1 MDSHQNSQVHRKTST
16 RDGNA
21 ASPNELPLRSSGPF
35 RIAMT
40 YLVLGL
46 LWIWISDFSLVR
58 MDIQSLAAFWAAAG
72 KGSLFVIAS
81 SVLVFVLVYRD
92 YATVLNAVNERRT
105 TDEKLRAS
113 ETRLRLL
120 LKHMPASVAMF
131 DREMRYLYVSRL
143 WLKEF
148 NLEDQ
153 DVTGQIHYELFPT
166 MPQRW
171 RETHQRSLAGAI
183 ESCHEDQVVL
193 SDGRTQW
200 LRWEVHPW
208 LTADAE
214 IGGIII
220 FSENITKQK
229 QADEIL
235 RASEK
240 RYRQLIHLL
249 PTAIF
254 LQSQEKITFCNHAFL
269 KLIGAEHQDEVLGSS
284 PFDIVHPEY
293 HSLVRDRIARMRET
307 GKHAPE
313 VEMRVVRLDGRQVPV
328 YSIATLV
335 VNAGKAE
342 ILVAMTD
349 LSERHH
355 LESQIRQ
362 AQRIEAIGRLAGGI
376 AHDFNNLLTVI
387 NGYSELLTPG
397 ADPTSIEHVAVSAI
411 REAGTRAA
419 SLTSQLLT
427 FSRRA
432 IVSPVVLDLNQQL
445 RQSEKLLRCLIG
457 EDILIS
463 LSLDPNLGRIKAD
476 PGQLDQVV
484 MNLAVNARD
493 AMPTGG
499 QLRIETRATKL
510 NLNGSDEDSV
520 PDSELTAF
528 SELTVS
534 DTGCGIPRENLQA
547 IFDPFFTTKEPGK
560 GTGLGLSVVDG
571 IIRQAGGFILAD
583 SEVGKGSL
591 FRIWFPVVNEPVSIT
606 ETDSSATMSSV
617 IQTILLVEDEAAV
630 RNVVQTGLESF
641 GYRVIVAGSAAE
653 AIQLMQTQGPEID
666 LLITDVVMPGMSG
679 RQLSDQLRIQYPNL
693 KILFVSGY
701 TDDAVVRHGVE
712 DSSDILLLKP
722 FTPAELAQRIR
733 TLFDDAE
740 QLPTAIEQS

>member
-1 MDSHQNSQVHRKTST
+1 MDPQQNSHGHRITSSDSGSRRT
-16 RDGNA
+16 KD
-21 ASPNELPLRSSGPF
+21 ELPLSSSGPF

-58 MDIQSLAAFWAAAG
+58 LDIQSLAAFWAAAG
-72 KGSLFVIAS
+72 KGSLFVIIS
-81 SVLVFVLVYRD
+81 SVLVFILVYRD
-92 YATVLNAVNERRT
+92 YATVLKAVGERRK
-105 TDEKLRAS
+105 TDEKL
-113 ETRLRLL
+113 
-120 LKHMPASVAMF
+120 V
-131 DREMRYLYVSRL
+131 
-143 WLKEF
+143 
-148 NLEDQ
+148 
-153 DVTGQIHYELFPT
+153 
-166 MPQRW
+166 
-171 RETHQRSLAGAI
+171 
-183 ESCHEDQVVL
+183 
-193 SDGRTQW
+193 
-200 LRWEVHPW
+200 
-208 LTADAE
+208 
-214 IGGIII
+214 
-220 FSENITKQK
+220 
-229 QADEIL
+229 
-235 RASEK
+235 ASEK
-240 RYRQLIHLL
+240 RYRQLVDLL

-254 LQSQEKITFCNHAFL
+254 LQLEEKITFCNPAFL
-269 KLIGAEHQDEVLGSS
+269 KLMRASHEREVLGKS

-293 HSLVRDRIARMRET
+293 HSLVRDRIARMHET
-307 GKHAPE
+307 RKHVPE
-313 VEMRVVRLDGRQVPV
+313 VEMRVVRLDGKEVPV

-335 VNAGKAE
+335 LNAGTAE

-362 AQRIEAIGRLAGGI
+362 AQRIEGIGRLAGGI

-397 ADPTSIEHVAVSAI
+397 SDPTSIEHVAVSAI

-427 FSRRA
+427 FSRKA
-432 IVSPVVLDLNQQL
+432 IISPVVLDLNMLL

-457 EDILIS
+457 EDIMIK

-476 PGQLDQVV
+476 AGQLDQVV

-510 NLNGSDEDSV
+510 NLNGSDKDSD
-520 PDSELTAF
+520 PNSELKAF
-528 SELTVS
+528 AELTVS
-534 DTGCGIPRENLQA
+534 DTGCGIARENLQA

-591 FRIWFPVVNEPVSIT
+591 FRIWFPVVNEPVSLIDA
-606 ETDSSATMSSV
+606 DSEATMSSI

-630 RNVVQTGLESF
+630 RNVIQTGLESF
-641 GYRVIVAGSAAE
+641 GYRVIVAGSARD
-653 AIQLMQTQGPEID
+653 AIQLMQTHGPEID

-679 RQLSDQLRIQYPNL
+679 RQLSDQLRIQFPNL

-733 TLFDDAE
+733 TLFDDSEPVPAGIG
-740 QLPTAIEQS
+740 QR

>member
-1 MDSHQNSQVHRKTST
+1 MDSHQNSQAPRNTSSQT
-16 RDGNA
+16 GSA
-21 ASPNELPLRSSGPF
+21 ANPDELPLRSSGPI

-40 YLVLGL
+40 YLILGL

-81 SVLVFVLVYRD
+81 SVLVFFLVYRD
-92 YATVLNAVNERRT
+92 YATVLKAVGERRKAN
-105 TDEKLRAS
+105 EKL
-113 ETRLRLL
+113 
-120 LKHMPASVAMF
+120 
-131 DREMRYLYVSRL
+131 VS
-143 WLKEF
+143 
-148 NLEDQ
+148 
-153 DVTGQIHYELFPT
+153 
-166 MPQRW
+166 
-171 RETHQRSLAGAI
+171 
-183 ESCHEDQVVL
+183 
-193 SDGRTQW
+193 
-200 LRWEVHPW
+200 
-208 LTADAE
+208 
-214 IGGIII
+214 
-220 FSENITKQK
+220 
-229 QADEIL
+229 
-235 RASEK
+235 SEK
-240 RYRQLIHLL
+240 RYRQLVDLL
-249 PTAIF
+249 PTAVC
-254 LQSQEKITFCNHAFL
+254 LQSQEKITFCNPAFL
-269 KLIGAEHQDEVLGSS
+269 KLMCASHEREVLGKS

-293 HSLVRDRIARMRET
+293 HSLVRERIARMYET
-307 GKHAPE
+307 RKQVPE
-313 VEMRVVRLDGRQVPV
+313 VEMRIVRLDGKEVPV

-335 VNAGKAE
+335 LNSGNAE

-355 LESQIRQ
+355 LESQIQQ

-397 ADPTSIEHVAVSAI
+397 ADPTSIEYVAVSAI

-427 FSRRA
+427 LSRRA

-457 EDILIS
+457 EDILMTV
-463 LSLDPNLGRIKAD
+463 SLDPNLGRIKAD

-510 NLNGSDEDSV
+510 NLNGSDEDSG
-520 PDSELTAF
+520 PDSELKAF

-534 DTGCGIPRENLQA
+534 DTGCGIARENLQA

-591 FRIWFPVVNEPVSIT
+591 FRIWFPVVNEPVSLT
-606 ETDSSATMSSV
+606 DTDSAATMSSV

-641 GYRVIVAGSAAE
+641 GYRVIVAGSAID
-653 AIQLMQTQGPEID
+653 AIQLMQVHGPEID

-679 RQLSDQLRIQYPNL
+679 RQLSDQLRIPYPNL

-722 FTPAELAQRIR
+722 FTPAELAQRIK

>member
-1 MDSHQNSQVHRKTST
+1 MDPQQNSQVHGITSS
-16 RDGNA
+16 NA
-21 ASPNELPLRSSGPF
+21 ESERAKAELPLSSSGPF
-35 RIAMT
+35 RIALT

-81 SVLVFVLVYRD
+81 SMLVFFLVYRD
-92 YATVLNAVNERRT
+92 YATVLKAVAERRK
-105 TDEKLRAS
+105 TDEKL
-113 ETRLRLL
+113 
-120 LKHMPASVAMF
+120 VA
-131 DREMRYLYVSRL
+131 
-143 WLKEF
+143 
-148 NLEDQ
+148 
-153 DVTGQIHYELFPT
+153 G
-166 MPQRW
+166 
-171 RETHQRSLAGAI
+171 
-183 ESCHEDQVVL
+183 
-193 SDGRTQW
+193 
-200 LRWEVHPW
+200 
-208 LTADAE
+208 
-214 IGGIII
+214 
-220 FSENITKQK
+220 
-229 QADEIL
+229 
-235 RASEK
+235 EK
-240 RYRQLIHLL
+240 RYRQLVDLL
-249 PTAIF
+249 PTAVF

-269 KLIGAEHQDEVLGSS
+269 KLMCAKHEQEVLGKS

-293 HSLVRDRIARMRET
+293 HSLVRERISRMYET
-307 GKHAPE
+307 QKQVPE
-313 VEMRVVRLDGRQVPV
+313 IEMRIVRLDGREVPV

-335 VNAGKAE
+335 LNAGNAE
-342 ILVAMTD
+342 ILVVMTD

-355 LESQIRQ
+355 LESQIHQ

-397 ADPTSIEHVAVSAI
+397 SDPSSIEHVAVSAI
-411 REAGTRAA
+411 RDAGTRAA

-427 FSRRA
+427 FSRKA
-432 IVSPVVLDLNQQL
+432 IVSPVVVDLNQVL
-445 RQSEKLLRCLIG
+445 RQSENLLRCLIG
-457 EDILIS
+457 EDILINVT
-463 LSLDPNLGRIKAD
+463 LDPNLGRIKAD

-510 NLNGSDEDSV
+510 NLSDSDEGSD
-520 PDSELTAF
+520 PDSDLKAF
-528 SELTVS
+528 VELTVC
-534 DTGCGIPRENLQA
+534 DTGCGIARENLKA

-571 IIRQAGGFILAD
+571 IVRQAGGFILVD
-583 SEVGKGSL
+583 SEAGKGTL
-591 FRIWFPVVNEPVSIT
+591 FRIWFPVVDEPASLTNADPV
-606 ETDSSATMSSV
+606 ATMSSI

-641 GYRVIVAGSAAE
+641 GYRVIVAGSAME
-653 AIQLMQTQGPEID
+653 AIQLMQTHGPEID
-666 LLITDVVMPGMSG
+666 LLVTDVVMPGMSG
-679 RQLSDQLRIQYPNL
+679 RQLSDQLRIQDPNL

-740 QLPTAIEQS
+740 QLPTGIEQR

>member
-1 MDSHQNSQVHRKTST
+1 MDSQHNSQAHRNTST
-16 RDGNA
+16 QTASA
-21 ASPNELPLRSSGPF
+21 AHPNELPLQSSGPF
-35 RIAMT
+35 RIATT

-58 MDIQSLAAFWAAAG
+58 LDIQSLSAFWAAAG

-81 SVLVFVLVYRD
+81 SVLVFFLVYRD
-92 YATVLNAVNERRT
+92 YATVLKAVNERRT

-153 DVTGQIHYELFPT
+153 DVTGRVHYDLFPSL
-166 MPQRW
+166 PRHW
-171 RETHQRSLAGAI
+171 HEAHQRSLAGSI
-183 ESCHEDQVVL
+183 EGCQEDQVVL
-193 SDGRTQW
+193 SEGKTQW

-254 LQSQEKITFCNHAFL
+254 LQTQDKITFCNPAFI
-269 KLIGAEHQDEVLGSS
+269 KLIGAEHQDEVLGKS
-284 PFDIVHPEY
+284 PFDIIHHEY
-293 HSLVRDRIARMRET
+293 HSLVRDRIARMHET

-313 VEMRVVRLDGRQVPV
+313 VEMRVVRLDGKDVPV

-335 VNAGKAE
+335 LNAGKAE

-397 ADPTSIEHVAVSAI
+397 SDPSSIEHVAVSAI
-411 REAGTRAA
+411 REAGSRAA

-457 EDILIS
+457 EDIVIK

-510 NLNGSDEDSV
+510 NLNGSDTDSD
-520 PDSELTAF
+520 PDSELKAF
-528 SELTVS
+528 AELTVS
-534 DTGCGIPRENLQA
+534 DTGCGIARENLQA

-591 FRIWFPVVNEPVSIT
+591 FRIWFPVVNEPVSLIDANS
-606 ETDSSATMSSV
+606 EATMSSI
-617 IQTILLVEDEAAV
+617 IQKILLVEDEAAV
-630 RNVVQTGLESF
+630 RTVIQTGLESF
-641 GYRVIVAGSAAE
+641 GYRVIVAGSAMD
-653 AIQLMQTQGPEID
+653 AIQLMQTHGPEID

-679 RQLSDQLRIQYPNL
+679 RQLSDQLRIQFPNL

-712 DSSDILLLKP
+712 DSSDSLLLKP

-733 TLFDDAE
+733 TLFDDSEPVPAE
-740 QLPTAIEQS
+740 IEQR

>member
-1 MDSHQNSQVHRKTST
+1 MDSHQNSQAPRNTFAQMGS
-16 RDGNA
+16 A
-21 ASPNELPLRSSGPF
+21 ANPNELPLRSSGPI
-35 RIAMT
+35 RIALT
-40 YLVLGL
+40 YLILGL

-81 SVLVFVLVYRD
+81 SVLVFFLVYRD
-92 YATVLNAVNERRT
+92 YATVLKAVVERRK
-105 TDEKLRAS
+105 TDEKL
-113 ETRLRLL
+113 
-120 LKHMPASVAMF
+120 VA
-131 DREMRYLYVSRL
+131 
-143 WLKEF
+143 
-148 NLEDQ
+148 
-153 DVTGQIHYELFPT
+153 G
-166 MPQRW
+166 
-171 RETHQRSLAGAI
+171 
-183 ESCHEDQVVL
+183 
-193 SDGRTQW
+193 
-200 LRWEVHPW
+200 
-208 LTADAE
+208 
-214 IGGIII
+214 
-220 FSENITKQK
+220 
-229 QADEIL
+229 
-235 RASEK
+235 EK
-240 RYRQLIHLL
+240 RYRQLVDLL
-249 PTAIF
+249 PTAVF
-254 LQSQEKITFCNHAFL
+254 LQSQEKITFCNPAFL
-269 KLIGAEHQDEVLGSS
+269 KLMCASHEREVLGKS

-293 HSLVRDRIARMRET
+293 HSLVRERIARMYET
-307 GKHAPE
+307 RKQVPE
-313 VEMRVVRLDGRQVPV
+313 VEMRIVRLDGKEVPV

-335 VNAGKAE
+335 LNSGNAE

-355 LESQIRQ
+355 LESQIQQ

-397 ADPTSIEHVAVSAI
+397 ADPTTIEHVAVSAI

-432 IVSPVVLDLNQQL
+432 IVSPIVLDLNEQL

-457 EDILIS
+457 EDILIT

-510 NLNGSDEDSV
+510 NLNGSDDDCG
-520 PDSELTAF
+520 PDSELKAF
-528 SELTVS
+528 SELTVR
-534 DTGCGIPRENLQA
+534 DTGCGIAREDLQA

-591 FRIWFPVVNEPVSIT
+591 FRIWFPVVNEPVSLT
-606 ETDSSATMSSV
+606 DTDSAATMSSV

-641 GYRVIVAGSAAE
+641 GYRVIVAGSAVD
-653 AIQLMQTQGPEID
+653 AIQLMQVHGPEID

-722 FTPAELAQRIR
+722 FTPAELAQRIK

>member
-1 MDSHQNSQVHRKTST
+1 MDPQQNSHAHRITSSNT
-16 RDGNA
+16 DSKKA
-21 ASPNELPLRSSGPF
+21 KDELRLSRSGPL

-81 SVLVFVLVYRD
+81 AVLVFFLVHRD
-92 YATVLNAVNERRT
+92 YATVLKAVSERRT

-113 ETRLRLL
+113 
-120 LKHMPASVAMF
+120 K
-131 DREMRYLYVSRL
+131 
-143 WLKEF
+143 
-148 NLEDQ
+148 
-153 DVTGQIHYELFPT
+153 
-166 MPQRW
+166 
-171 RETHQRSLAGAI
+171 
-183 ESCHEDQVVL
+183 
-193 SDGRTQW
+193 
-200 LRWEVHPW
+200 
-208 LTADAE
+208 
-214 IGGIII
+214 
-220 FSENITKQK
+220 
-229 QADEIL
+229 
-235 RASEK
+235 K
-240 RYRQLIHLL
+240 RYRQLIDLL

-254 LQSQEKITFCNHAFL
+254 LQSQEKITFCNPAFL
-269 KLIGAEHQDEVLGSS
+269 KLMGAERQDQILGKS
-284 PFDIVHPEY
+284 PLDIVHHEN
-293 HSLVRDRIARMRET
+293 HSLVRDRIARMHET

-313 VEMRVVRLDGRQVPV
+313 VEMRVVRLDGKDVPV
-328 YSIATLV
+328 YSIATLIH
-335 VNAGKAE
+335 NEGKAE

-387 NGYSELLTPG
+387 NGYSELLTPDS
-397 ADPTSIEHVAVSAI
+397 DPSSIEHVAVSAI

-432 IVSPVVLDLNQQL
+432 LVSPVVLDLNQLL

-457 EDILIS
+457 EDILIT

-499 QLRIETRATKL
+499 QLRIETRAAKL
-510 NLNGSDEDSV
+510 NLNSSDEDNDPNAVLQSF
-520 PDSELTAF
+520 A
-528 SELTVS
+528 ELTVS
-534 DTGCGIPRENLQA
+534 DTGCGIARENLQS
-547 IFDPFFTTKEPGK
+547 IFEPFFTTKEPGK

-583 SEVGKGSL
+583 SEVGKGTL
-591 FRIWFPVVNEPVSIT
+591 FRIWFPVVNEPVSL
-606 ETDSSATMSSV
+606 TDADSAATMSSV

-630 RNVVQTGLESF
+630 RKVIKTGLESF
-641 GYRVIVAGSAAE
+641 GYRVIVAGSARE
-653 AIQLMQTQGPEID
+653 AIQLMQTHGSDID

-679 RQLSDQLRIQYPNL
+679 RQLSDHLRIQFPSL

-740 QLPTAIEQS
+740 QLPASIEQR